1 MLNSQNRHG
10 PRSDLMQGDDT
21 LRGFF
26 PSCPDCY
33 PLMLIIKPPGNR
45 RTTDLLRSQFDIAC
59 GLPVMSQP
67 GCPDAPPPYMTPQPD
82 SQLVTVTVKHNLID
96 VRGSLCAK
104 HSEFSCQ
111 LSAIREPKTK
121 NKEQFLEQRTKNKE
135 QFLEQRTKNSFWN
148 KEPRTKNNLQ
158 NLS

>member
-26 PSCPDCY
+26 PSHPESY
-33 PLMLIIKPPGNR
+33 PLALIIKPPGNR

-67 GCPDAPPPYMTPQPD
+67 GRPVNLPPYTTQQPWD
-82 SQLVTVTVKHNLID
+82 
-96 VRGSLCAK
+96 
-104 HSEFSCQ
+104 
-111 LSAIREPKTK
+111 SAICLPGETMKIRCKGTSM
-121 NKEQFLEQRTKNKE
+121 RTKNPFSVLGSE
-135 QFLEQRTKNSFWN
+135 FRVIILRTKRIDENAEHVSN
-148 KEPRTKNNLQ
+148 AKP
-158 NLS
+158 

>member
-1 MLNSQNRHG
+1 
-10 PRSDLMQGDDT
+10 MQGDG
-21 LRGFF
+21 LNRGSP
-26 PSCPDCY
+26 PSCPVGNTY
-33 PLMLIIKPPGNR
+33 VLVIEPPGYR
-45 RTTDLLRSQFDIAC
+45 RRHAEPVSRTNINIAGSLLVC
-59 GLPVMSQP
+59 GLPVMSQTGRP
-67 GCPDAPPPYMTPQPD
+67 EYSPPYATHQPG

-135 QFLEQRTKNSFWN
+135 QFLEQRTKN
-148 KEPRTKNNLQ
+148 KEQ
-158 NLS
+158 SS